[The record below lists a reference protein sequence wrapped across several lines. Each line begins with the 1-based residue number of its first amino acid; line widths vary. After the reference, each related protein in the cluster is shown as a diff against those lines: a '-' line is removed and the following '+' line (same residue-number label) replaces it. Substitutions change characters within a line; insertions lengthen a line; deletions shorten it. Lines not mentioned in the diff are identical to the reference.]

1 MPVFLKNGVER
12 IPHLFYGELEMSLL
26 DDLTNMMGAS
36 TNQEQDKKEAAAEAA
51 KLDLNGLKDLIAK
64 VTAMITSKSGELAG
78 LQDQLKGLSPMDLLG
93 DKGGDLKDKVAK
105 LLAVISSLKTKLG
118 VYEEAVKEKK

>member
-1 MPVFLKNGVER
+1 
-12 IPHLFYGELEMSLL
+12 MSLL